1 MNHHAYEEEAVQIAD
16 DETKPLLPIELVEEI
31 FCRLPV
37 KLLLQ
42 LQCMCKRWNSLI
54 SDPDFVKKHL
64 RMAKASQNHH
74 HLFMLQNNGFTC
86 THITSVFN
94 TLSQS
99 QTPLPL
105 PHNLNTDDF
114 SRCSG
119 DCNGIICFTIRD
131 SYPVLWNPSTRQ
143 YSVIPPVENSFPP
156 PIRYSFDKFT
166 PHTRRRMSVQA
177 NFYSFGY
184 DNTTHK
190 YKIVAISFIRKPP
203 TPKTSIY
210 TLGSDPTDCSWRA
223 IHDFPKRCS
232 NTLPKTGL
240 FLSGTVNWLAGELF
254 SLDLATE
261 TYQKLLLP
269 TSRGKGSLTLGVL
282 KDFLCIF
289 DCNDRGTDIW
299 MMMEFGNK
307 ESWHILYTIP
317 SIAVQHSIANVLYIS
332 EDEQFLM
339 QHDDTGQCQL
349 GVYHS
354 RNYTSNILELQHRA
368 YTDPVVYME
377 SLISPCS
384 LAIVNYLLK
393 MNS

>member
-1 MNHHAYEEEAVQIAD
+1 MNHHANEEEEAVQIPD
-16 DETKPLLPIELVEEI
+16 NETKPLLPIELVEDI

-37 KLLLQ
+37 KVLLQ
-42 LQCMCKRWNSLI
+42 LKCTCKRWNSLI

-64 RMAKASQNHH
+64 RMAKASQIHH
-74 HLFMLQNNGFTC
+74 HLLMLMLQNNGFTS
-86 THITSVFN
+86 THITTSIFN
-94 TLSQS
+94 TLSPS

-105 PHNLNTDDF
+105 PHNLNIDDF
-114 SRCSG
+114 SKCSG
-119 DCNGIICFTIRD
+119 DCNGIICFTIQD

-156 PIRYSFDKFT
+156 PKDDFKRVT
-166 PHTRRRMSVQA
+166 PGTRRMSVQA

-184 DNTTHK
+184 DNTTNK
-190 YKIVAISFIRKPP
+190 YKIVAISFIRNPR

-223 IHDFPKRCS
+223 IHDFPIS
-232 NTLPKTGL
+232 HELPKTGL
-240 FLSGTVNWLAGELF
+240 YVSGTINWLVYRHLIV

-261 TYQKLLLP
+261 TYQKLWFP
-269 TSRGKGSLTLGVL
+269 TAKGMGSLTLGVL

-289 DCNDRGTDIW
+289 DCNDRGTNIW
-299 MMMEFGNK
+299 MMVEFGNN

-317 SIAVQHSIANVLYIS
+317 SIAVQHPPAKVLYIS

-339 QHDDTGQCQL
+339 LHDDMRQWRL

-354 RNYTSNILELQHRA
+354 RNYTSNIIELQHRA
-368 YTDPVVYME
+368 YMDPVVYTE

-384 LAIVNYLLK
+384 LATVNR
-393 MNS
+393 